1 MSKRVEG
8 EIVINRRVDEVFD
21 FVADERNEPRYNPK
35 MRVAEQ
41 ISEGPIGVG
50 TRFRA
55 ETVNMGRTVEMVIE
69 FTGFER
75 PRRIEE
81 TVHMSSMD
89 LQGGLTFD
97 PVAGGTR
104 MRWSWDLEPKGGL
117 RLMGPM
123 ITRMG
128 RHSERTIWTSL
139 KRLLEEQKTPPAQ
152 ANEPRGP
159 AR

>member
-8 EIVINRRVDEVFD
+8 EIVINRPVDDVFD

-41 ISEGPIGVG
+41 ISDGPIGVG

-55 ETVNMGRTVEMVIE
+55 ETLSMGRAVEMVIE

-89 LQGGLTFD
+89 LHGGMTFD

-104 MRWSWDLEPKGGL
+104 MRWSWDLEPRGGL
-117 RLMGPM
+117 RLMSPM
-123 ITRMG
+123 ITTMG
-128 RHSERTIWTSL
+128 RRSEQTIWTSL
-139 KRLLEEQKTPPAQ
+139 KRLLEAPETSACS
-152 ANEPRGP
+152 AGT
-159 AR
+159 

>member
-8 EIVINRRVDEVFD
+8 EIVINRPVDEVFD
-21 FVADERNEPRYNPK
+21 FVADQRNEPRYNSK

-41 ISEGPIGVG
+41 ISDGPIGVG

-55 ETVNMGRTVEMVIE
+55 ETVSMGRAVEIVIE

-89 LQGGLTFD
+89 LQGGMTFD

-104 MRWSWDLEPKGGL
+104 MRWSWALEPHGGL
-117 RLMGPM
+117 RLMSPM
-123 ITRMG
+123 ITSMG
-128 RHSERTIWTSL
+128 RRSEQTIWGGL
-139 KRLLEEQKTPPAQ
+139 KRLLEAPDTSVSSA
-152 ANEPRGP
+152 GT
-159 AR
+159 

>member
-1 MSKRVEG
+1 MSQRVEG
-8 EIVINRRVDEVFD
+8 EIVINRPVDEVFD

-41 ISEGPIGVG
+41 ISEGPIGEG

-55 ETVNMGRTVEMVIE
+55 ETVSMGRTVEMVIE

-104 MRWSWDLEPKGGL
+104 MRWSWDLEPRGGL

-128 RHSERTIWTSL
+128 RRSERTIWTSL
-139 KRLLEEQKTPPAQ
+139 KRFLEEQKTPPAQ
-152 ANEPRGP
+152 ANEARGP

>member
-8 EIVINRRVDEVFD
+8 EIVINRPVDEVFD
-21 FVADERNEPRYNPK
+21 FVADQSNEPRYNPK
-35 MRVAEQ
+35 MRHAEK
-41 ISEGPIGVG
+41 ISDGPISVG

-55 ETVNMGRTVEMVIE
+55 ETVSTGRTVEMVIE

-104 MRWSWDLEPKGGL
+104 MRWSWDLKPLGGL

-128 RHSERTIWTSL
+128 RRSERTIWTSL
-139 KRLLEEQKTPPAQ
+139 KRFLEAPETPPSSA
-152 ANEPRGP
+152 GS
-159 AR
+159 